1 MTRSMLRS
9 LRPLALG
16 LLALLALCVPA
27 ASAQS
32 TRTQILRDCEDNG
45 RLDGTYNP
53 SEIRDARNNIPDDV
67 DEYSNCR
74 DVLSRATLSNAG
86 GSTGGRPA
94 ARAAAVAVA
103 GPVGP
108 ARPAAPAA
116 ARAPAAGPAVAA
128 PAPASAAAQRPRLRP
143 PPPHPRSCASSRP
156 PCSTPASHA
165 WWTAAGSP

>member
-86 GSTGGRPA
+86 GSTG
-94 ARAAAVAVA
+94 
-103 GPVGP
+103 
-108 ARPAAPAA
+108 
-116 ARAPAAGPAVAA
+116 AAGGAGGGSGGGGAGGTGSA
-128 PAPASAAAQRPRLRP
+128 GGTGGGSSAGGGASGGGTGAGTGAAQRPRLRP